1 MAVTEER
8 QRAPAM
14 IEGIGRGSGT
24 APVVARLAGGRIAAR
39 RIGRQPRRGRGAE
52 QSDSGIADASAG
64 SDTSRLI
71 RSFLE
76 TWTASMGV
84 HHRPGAA

>member
-24 APVVARLAGGRIAAR
+24 VPVVARLAGGRIAAR
-39 RIGRQPRRGRGAE
+39 RIGRQPRRDRGAE

-64 SDTSRLI
+64 
-71 RSFLE
+71 
-76 TWTASMGV
+76 ASPERRAVADLGGGRV
-84 HHRPGAA
+84 GHIQVDQQFP